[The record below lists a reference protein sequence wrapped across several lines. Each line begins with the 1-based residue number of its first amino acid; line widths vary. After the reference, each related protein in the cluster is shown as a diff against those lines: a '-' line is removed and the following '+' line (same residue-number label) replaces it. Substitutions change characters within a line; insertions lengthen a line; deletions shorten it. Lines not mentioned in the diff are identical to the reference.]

1 MSAPHPQI
9 DHDLSRCFLLGLG
22 SMLCIEDLG
31 RVQVLTECKYTN
43 VVFVLMQ
50 TDVLA

>member
-1 MSAPHPQI
+1 MSATHPQI
-9 DHDLSRCFLLGLG
+9 GHDLSRCFLLALG

-31 RVQVLTECKYTN
+31 GVQVLTECKYTN
-43 VVFVLMQ
+43 VVFALMQ